1 MFCGRNPSGVSIST
15 DMRRKVSLSTMNPGE
30 DTSNHKSFVIHIHF
44 KTLNATSN
52 VNHVWDS
59 TKTAKTTYCL
69 QGKVQ
74 ILCLTVV
81 IWLNYFENGK
91 KKTTLCFSR
100 CVGKTLDCESAV
112 ATERLERCFH
122 LFLRKL
128 HVWMSAMT
136 RCLFTRRVIEVVTA
150 RLTRVQQ
157 LVTER
162 AYVLVSAWLYTT
174 TQFTSMWWFTWQNV
188 FSSASVM
195 T

>member
-1 MFCGRNPSGVSIST
+1 M
-15 DMRRKVSLSTMNPGE
+15 E
-30 DTSNHKSFVIHIHF
+30 
-44 KTLNATSN
+44 
-52 VNHVWDS
+52 
-59 TKTAKTTYCL
+59 
-69 QGKVQ
+69 
-74 ILCLTVV
+74 
-81 IWLNYFENGK
+81 K

-136 RCLFTRRVIEVVTA
+136 RCLFTHRVIEVVTA

-174 TQFTSMWWFTWQNV
+174 TQFTSM
-188 FSSASVM
+188 
-195 T
+195 